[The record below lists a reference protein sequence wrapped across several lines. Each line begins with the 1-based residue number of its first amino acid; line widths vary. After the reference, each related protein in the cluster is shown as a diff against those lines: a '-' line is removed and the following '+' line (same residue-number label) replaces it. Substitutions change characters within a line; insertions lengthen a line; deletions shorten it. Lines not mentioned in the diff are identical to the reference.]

1 VQKISPLVNRGYPQ
15 YSIRGFGMIDP
26 LVILA
31 IFLITGALLG
41 CGLAL
46 AACMLS
52 SRISR
57 HEEDERRIHLGG
69 RP

>member
-1 VQKISPLVNRGYPQ
+1 
-15 YSIRGFGMIDP
+15 MIDP

-31 IFLITGALLG
+31 ILLITGALLG
-41 CGLAL
+41 CGIAL